1 MAAERLAQDAVE
13 MALGDRRPTRIEE
26 TLRAKAM
33 AAEPVELALA
43 SIAAR
48 RFATRRTCHGRGRA
62 AAATSPESIL
72 VILGVVLAVT
82 GGGLLLLTWL
92 SRRAADP
99 LLR

>member
-1 MAAERLAQDAVE
+1 MADTAAEALAQDDSTAPR
-13 MALGDRRPTRIEE
+13 DDE

-33 AAEPVELALA
+33 AAEP
-43 SIAAR
+43 AAG
-48 RFATRRTCHGRGRA
+48 AVDAGSTPPPGAVA
-62 AAATSPESIL
+62 AAVEGEGSMSLESTL
-72 VILGVVLAVT
+72 VILGIVLVVT